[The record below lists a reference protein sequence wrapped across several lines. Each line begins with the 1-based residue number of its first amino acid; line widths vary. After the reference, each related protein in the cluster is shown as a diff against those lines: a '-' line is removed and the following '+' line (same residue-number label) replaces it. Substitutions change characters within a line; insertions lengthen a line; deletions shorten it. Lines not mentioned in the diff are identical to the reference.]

1 MKKKALILSVLVIFT
16 ATIILITNFPKLFPK
31 ESADSLLTSGTHI
44 FVGYP
49 FEAPNYKTV
58 QEAVDAAEDIDPR
71 SESERVYIHIA
82 PGVYREQV
90 IVNSSYISFINDDP
104 NEEVR
109 ITWYYGIGYKYYS
122 MGEDGFYS
130 EDAAKSKSEKR
141 EANRW
146 GCSVRILGDCFRAE
160 YITFENSFNRY
171 VTLAE
176 IMDGAEPSGSQ
187 AITYKRVLGADV
199 QTKEATERAAALAVE
214 GDYCEFFG
222 CVILSNQDTLF
233 TRGIGYYK
241 NCKIEGNT
249 DYIFGQGDNV
259 FEECELSF
267 KGFSGESKGGV
278 ITAIKDDGKYL
289 FYNCEIT
296 ANDEL
301 TVLSGRFG
309 RPWGPAANVAFVNT
323 KLQYASIISA
333 EGWSSMSGNEPQ
345 NANFKEYNST
355 SNGEPVGTFGRVDG
369 TVLSSS
375 EGLTPH
381 EYLGEWTPHYF
392 DMSTEL
398 PE

>member
-1 MKKKALILSVLVIFT
+1 MKKAVAILLGFIVLAAVAVVI
-16 ATIILITNFPKLFPK
+16 INFPPLFPS
-31 ESADSLLTSGTHI
+31 EAADSLSSEGTHI
-44 FVGYP
+44 YVGYP
-49 FEAPNYKTV
+49 FESPNYKTV
-58 QEAVDAAEDIDPR
+58 QAAVDAAEKIAPR
-71 SESERVYIHIA
+71 SENERVYIHIA

-90 IVNSSYISFINDDP
+90 IVNASYISFINDCPDK
-104 NEEVR
+104 EVK
-109 ITWYYGIGYKYYS
+109 ITWYYGIGYEYYS

-130 EDAAKSKSEKR
+130 EEAARQRSEKR

-146 GCSVRILGDCFRAE
+146 GCSVRILGDRFRAE

-171 VTLAE
+171 VTLKE
-176 IMDGAEPSGSQ
+176 ILDGVEPSGSQ
-187 AITYKRVLGADV
+187 SITFKRTLGANV
-199 QTKEATERAAALAVE
+199 QTKDATERAAALAVE

-222 CVILSNQDTLF
+222 CSMLSGQDTLF

-241 NCKIEGNT
+241 NCTIEGNT

-259 FEECELSF
+259 FEDCSLRF

-309 RPWGPAANVAFVNT
+309 RPWGPAADVAFVNT
-323 KLQYASIISA
+323 RLEYASIISA

-355 SNGEPVGTFGRVDG
+355 ADGESVATFGRVDG
-369 TVLSSS
+369 TVLFSG
-375 EGLTPH
+375 EGLTPE
-381 EYLGEWTPHYF
+381 EYLGAWTPHYF
-392 DMSTEL
+392 DMSAVSR
-398 PE
+398 

>member
-1 MKKKALILSVLVIFT
+1 MKKTIAGLLGL
-16 ATIILITNFPKLFPK
+16 IILAVAIIATVNFPPSFPK
-31 ESADSLLTSGTHI
+31 ESVDSLSASGTHI

-49 FEAPNYKTV
+49 FESENYKTV
-58 QEAVDAAEDIDPR
+58 QEAVNAAAKIDPK

-90 IVNSSYISFINDDP
+90 IVNTSYISFVNDNPDK
-104 NEEVR
+104 EVK

-130 EDAAKSKSEKR
+130 EEAAKAKSEKR

-171 VTLAE
+171 VTLKE
-176 IMDGAEPSGSQ
+176 ILDGAEPSGSQ
-187 AITYKRVLGADV
+187 AIAFKRVLGADV

-214 GDYCEFFG
+214 GDYCEFLG
-222 CVILSNQDTLF
+222 CSMLSGQDTLF
-233 TRGIGYYK
+233 TRGIGYYI
-241 NCKIEGNT
+241 NCTIEGNT

-259 FEECELSF
+259 FEECTLRF

-296 ANDEL
+296 ANDKL
-301 TVLSGRFG
+301 TVLAGRFG
-309 RPWGPAANVAFVNT
+309 RPWGPAADVAFVNT

-333 EGWSSMSGNEPQ
+333 EGWGSMSGNEPQ

-355 SNGEPVGTFGRVDG
+355 ADGEPVATVGRVDG
-369 TVLSSS
+369 TVLFSG
-375 EGLTPH
+375 EGLTPE
-381 EYLGEWTPHYF
+381 EYLGEWIPHY
-392 DMSTEL
+392 SR
-398 PE
+398 